1 MSWILQKIFYPG
13 IGPTLQSKVLSLSL
27 PEKVKGVLAHPAGP
41 FTIHFYAPT
50 FKWGISIANLADIN
64 RPTDKM
70 PLSQQLA
77 VSCTGV
83 IWSRYSMVI
92 TPKNYN
98 LFTVN
103 IAMAATGIYQVFRIC
118 RDRMADGKPLF

>member
-13 IGPTLQSKVLSLSL
+13 IGPTLQSKVLSLPL
-27 PEKVKGVLAHPAGP
+27 PEKVKGVLGP

-70 PLSQQLA
+70 SLSQQL
-77 VSCTGV
+77 GV

-103 IAMAATGIYQVFRIC
+103 IAMATTGIYQVFRIC

>member
-1 MSWILQKIFYPG
+1 MSAVLQKIFYPG
-13 IGPTLQSKVLSLSL
+13 IVPALQAKVLSLPL
-27 PEKVKGVLAHPAGP
+27 PEKAKAVLGHPAGP

-70 PLSQQLA
+70 SLPQQLA
-77 VSCTGV
+77 VTCTGM

-92 TPKNYN
+92 IPKNYN
-98 LFTVN
+98 LFAVN
-103 IAMAATGIYQVFRIC
+103 AAMALTGTYQLYRIC
-118 RDRMADGKPLF
+118 CDRLSQGKPLF